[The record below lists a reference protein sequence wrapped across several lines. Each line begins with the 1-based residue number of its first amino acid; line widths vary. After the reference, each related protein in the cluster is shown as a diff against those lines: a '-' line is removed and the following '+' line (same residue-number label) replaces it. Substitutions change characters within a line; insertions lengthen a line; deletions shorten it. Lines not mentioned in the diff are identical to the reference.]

1 MKKSIYGALLLST
14 ALLLGACG
22 EENADQNKTPK
33 TAEKAQAESTTTS
46 NSSSTVDEAAVAE
59 LVKNFPE
66 QKSEKIIT
74 TSVTIAEMLK
84 ILNVTPTGLPTTEHQ
99 LPEGYDKID
108 KIGSA
113 VEPDVEKIVS
123 LSPDLV
129 VGPKSIHTSLEKKM
143 KNTKIPTAYVPTDSY
158 GDLKNSFMA
167 LATALD
173 QKEVAEKYLTDLDK
187 KEKEIIAS
195 NDSSNKKV
203 MVLFGS
209 GESFMLMNTNTY
221 VGSLVAQTGAKNIV
235 TEATTSKE
243 AYVPMNME
251 DVVATNPDVILLVSH
266 SDASV
271 ALKQFKDEVKKNGAW
286 EQLNAFKNDQVDA
299 LDYGIFGYASIV
311 KAPEALEAL
320 QKMLAK

>member
-1 MKKSIYGALLLST
+1 MKKSIYSALLLST

-22 EENADQNKTPK
+22 EESADQNKTPK
-33 TAEKAQAESTTTS
+33 TSEKAQAESTTTT

-84 ILNVTPTGLPTTEHQ
+84 ILDVTPTGLPTTEHQ

-108 KIGSA
+108 KVGSA

-143 KNTKIPTAYVPTDSY
+143 KNTKIPTSYVPTDSY

-167 LATALD
+167 LSTALGK
-173 QKEVAEKYLTDLDK
+173 KEVAEKYLTDLER

-203 MVLFGS
+203 MILFGS

-266 SDASV
+266 SDAAV

-286 EQLNAFKNDQVDA
+286 EQLNAFKNDKVDA

-311 KAPEALEAL
+311 KAPEALESL

>member
-1 MKKSIYGALLLST
+1 MKKGIYGALLLST

-46 NSSSTVDEAAVAE
+46 NSSSTVDEAAVTE